1 MLDEAGELRPGDRR
15 LCRFNGVEDGER
27 PESIGG
33 RPGRYAVRGLRHW
46 LAIERRFARGGEI
59 VPKGNV
65 LSLLLGVLAV
75 ARGGGRASQSEDRMP
90 VLAGVE
96 GELLP
101 GQFAALPTLV
111 EGVLQDVPAL
121 PGLVDTHAK
130 FHLAPSLESDP
141 AC

>member
-1 MLDEAGELRPGDRR
+1 M
-15 LCRFNGVEDGER
+15 
-27 PESIGG
+27 
-33 RPGRYAVRGLRHW
+33 
-46 LAIERRFARGGEI
+46 
-59 VPKGNV
+59 